1 MIKQLFLCLSSIL
14 FLASCKNNETRPS
27 VSADTEITQ
36 KVNQLYKEYDGS
48 KKSIYNQSFSDSLF
62 SPELK
67 KTLEDAIH
75 ASEADIERVKKSD
88 HPDEK
93 PLLFEGA
100 VFSSLY
106 EGYTGYK
113 IKSVT
118 IDPSGTSA
126 NAAVE
131 LEYTLSPPKIKWTD
145 NVQLIN
151 SGQGWKIDNIRFDSI
166 GNAKDLKTSLKEF
179 TQNANK

>member
-1 MIKQLFLCLSSIL
+1 MIKQLFLCLSGFL
-14 FLASCKNNETRPS
+14 FLVSCKNNETHPS
-27 VSADTEITQ
+27 VSADTEITK
-36 KVNQLYKEYDGS
+36 KVNQLYTEYDGS
-48 KKSIYNQSFSDSLF
+48 KKSIYNQSFSNSLF

-113 IKSVT
+113 IKSVKV
-118 IDPSGTSA
+118 DPSRTSA
-126 NAAVE
+126 NVAIE

-145 NVQLIN
+145 HVQLIN
-151 SGQGWKIDNIRFDSI
+151 SGQGWRIDNILFDSI
-166 GNAKDLKTSLKEF
+166 GNTKDLKASLKEF